1 MNPTIPITLIIV
13 GALLVA
19 APFTYSFILWRST
32 KACAICS
39 IAPAKRVHVFRHSA
53 YRRGRGVFVHVAFIE
68 QALFRSAPR
77 ARV

>member
-1 MNPTIPITLIIV
+1 
-13 GALLVA
+13 
-19 APFTYSFILWRST
+19 
-32 KACAICS
+32 
-39 IAPAKRVHVFRHSA
+39 VHVFRHSA